1 MGGVG
6 INDNKHC
13 TGKKHRGVC
22 ILQDVVVLTL
32 VDLVASVCLFARL
45 RLAAVILCAS
55 YSA

>member
-32 VDLVASVCLFARL
+32 VVFDGPGMKVCTT
-45 RLAAVILCAS
+45 
-55 YSA
+55 